1 MIMEKI
7 NIAELLKDYTTEE
20 LRAELRRR
28 TEIIKAEK
36 ANIMRCKQCK
46 FYGKITYYGK
56 DVDEFTDTISR
67 LSSRSCKFHKTK
79 NGKYYKVHQ
88 PYQIACEH
96 FESISND

>member
-1 MIMEKI
+1 MG
-7 NIAELLKDYTTEE
+7 LQDCTTEE

-28 TEIIKAEK
+28 NEIIKAER
-36 ANIMRCKQCK
+36 ANIMRCKHCK
-46 FYGKITYYGK
+46 HYGRITYYGK
-56 DVDEFTDTISR
+56 DVDEFTDAITR